1 MHARYV
7 LTAAAA
13 MIATVLTAGALPGLA
28 GDDGRVLSLADGQ
41 SPPPARLDGIAGL
54 AGHWRGQGLGG
65 TVEEVWAAPAGGQMM
80 GAFRM
85 IKDDQVAF
93 YEIMT
98 IAEHDGSLVLRLKH
112 FNADL
117 TGWEDKDQTIDFTLV
132 RMDDQAAYFD
142 GMTLRRDGP
151 DAMTVF
157 VRIGQD
163 DGPQIATFSYRR

>member
-1 MHARYV
+1 MHAPYV

-13 MIATVLTAGALPGLA
+13 MIAAVVIATLPGLA
-28 GDDGRVLSLADGQ
+28 ADEQPVLSLADGQ
-41 SPPPARLDGIAGL
+41 SPSPASLDNIAWL

-65 TVEEVWAAPAGGQMM
+65 AVEEVWTEAAGGQMM

-85 IKDDQVAF
+85 IKDGQVAF

-98 IAEHDGSLVLRLKH
+98 IAEHEGSLMLRLKH

-117 TGWEDKDQTIDFTLV
+117 TGWEDKDQTVDFPLV
-132 RMDDQAAYFD
+132 RINDQAAYFD
-142 GMTLRRDGP
+142 GMTLRREGP

-157 VRIGQD
+157 VRVGQD
-163 DGPQIATFSYRR
+163 GGPQIAAFNYRR

>member
-1 MHARYV
+1 MHAR
-7 LTAAAA
+7 
-13 MIATVLTAGALPGLA
+13 TVLIAAVLAIGALPGLA
-28 GDDGRVLSLADGQ
+28 GDERRVLSLADGQ
-41 SPPPARLDGIAGL
+41 SPPPASLDGIAWL
-54 AGHWRGQGLGG
+54 AGHWHGQGLGG
-65 TVEEVWAAPAGGQMM
+65 AVEEVWAEAAGGQMM

-117 TGWEDKDQTIDFTLV
+117 TGWEDKDQTVDFPLV

-163 DGPQIATFSYRR
+163 DGPQIATFNYRR